1 MGIADRRSEP
11 TSRTTNLQAA
21 QSKTSKSVVRTHIK
35 SIMGKASLLWPSI
48 QILEGLPIFAPN
60 SAGAANQRALL
71 TIQAASQTF
80 PLMLE
85 LLARTGTKI
94 EDPTPLAKFADTS
107 EKQAAARR
115 LKELFDQ
122 YGSDKGDTN
131 HRYHLLYGAL
141 LASTDASAL
150 LEIGLGTNNVNV
162 ISNMTSHGQPGASL
176 RAFRDYLPSA
186 QIYGADVDRGILF
199 NEERISTFF
208 VDQTDLDSFST
219 LSAAVPAELD
229 LIIDDGLHSPNAN
242 LATLVFGLNR
252 LKVNGYFLVEDISP
266 DALPI
271 WQLVSAALLP
281 SNYESDVIVTENKLL
296 FLVRRLE

>member
-1 MGIADRRSEP
+1 
-11 TSRTTNLQAA
+11 
-21 QSKTSKSVVRTHIK
+21 
-35 SIMGKASLLWPSI
+35 MGKASQLWPSL
-48 QILEGLPIFAPN
+48 QILESLPIFAPN
-60 SAGAANQRALL
+60 SAGAANERALL

-85 LLARTGTKI
+85 LLTSTGTKI
-94 EDPTPLAKFADTS
+94 ESPTPIEKFADTG
-107 EKQAAARR
+107 EKQVAGLR

-122 YGSDKGDTN
+122 YGSDKGDTD

-162 ISNMTSHGQPGASL
+162 VSNMGSRGKPGASL

-186 QIYGADVDRGILF
+186 QIYGADVDRDVLF

-208 VDQTDLDSFST
+208 VDQTDLDSFSA
-219 LSAAVPAELD
+219 LGGVVPAEFD

-242 LATLVFGLNR
+242 IATLVFGLGR
-252 LKVNGYFLVEDISP
+252 LKVDGYFLVEDISP

-281 SNYESDVIVTENKLL
+281 SEYESDVIATENKLL
-296 FLVRRLE
+296 FLVHRLK

>member
-1 MGIADRRSEP
+1 MNTADRRSEP
-11 TSRTTNLQAA
+11 VLRAR
-21 QSKTSKSVVRTHIK
+21 VK
-35 SIMGKASLLWPSI
+35 SIMGKASQLWPSL
-48 QILEGLPIFAPN
+48 QILESLPIFAPN
-60 SAGAANQRALL
+60 SAGAANERALL

-85 LLARTGTKI
+85 LLTSTGTKI
-94 EDPTPLAKFADTS
+94 ENPTPIEKFADTS
-107 EKQAAARR
+107 EKQAAGLR

-122 YGSDKGDTN
+122 YGSDKGDTD

-162 ISNMTSHGQPGASL
+162 VSNMGSRGKPGASL

-186 QIYGADVDRGILF
+186 QIYGADVDRDVLF
-199 NEERISTFF
+199 DEERISTFF
-208 VDQTDLDSFST
+208 VDQTDLDSFSA
-219 LSAAVPAELD
+219 LSGVVPAEFD

-242 LATLVFGLNR
+242 IATLVFGLGR
-252 LKVNGYFLVEDISP
+252 LKIDGYFLVEDISP

-281 SNYESDVIVTENKLL
+281 SEYESDLIATENKLL
-296 FLVRRLE
+296 FLVRRLK

>member
-1 MGIADRRSEP
+1 MGTADRRSEP
-11 TSRTTNLQAA
+11 TSRATNLQAG
-21 QSKTSKSVVRTHIK
+21 QSKTAELAVRTRIK
-35 SIMGKASLLWPSI
+35 SILRKASLLWPSL
-48 QILEGLPIFAPN
+48 QILESLPIFAPN
-60 SAGAANQRALL
+60 SAGAANERALL
-71 TIQAASQTF
+71 TIQAAGQTF

-94 EDPTPLAKFADTS
+94 EDPTPIANFADTS
-107 EKQAAARR
+107 EKQAAALR
-115 LKELFDQ
+115 LKELFDH

-150 LEIGLGTNNVNV
+150 LEIGLGTNNVSV
-162 ISNMTSHGQPGASL
+162 VSSMGSQGKPGASL
-176 RAFRDYLPSA
+176 RAFRDYLPGA
-186 QIYGADVDRGILF
+186 HIYGADVDRGILF

-219 LSAAVPAELD
+219 LSAAVPEEFD

-266 DALPI
+266 NALPI

-281 SNYESDVIVTENKLL
+281 PEYESYVIVTENKLL
-296 FLVRRLE
+296 FLVHRLK

>member
-1 MGIADRRSEP
+1 MNTADRRSEP
-11 TSRTTNLQAA
+11 VLRAR
-21 QSKTSKSVVRTHIK
+21 VK
-35 SIMGKASLLWPSI
+35 SIMGKASQLWPSL
-48 QILEGLPIFAPN
+48 QILESLPIFAPN
-60 SAGAANQRALL
+60 SAGAANVRALL

-85 LLARTGTKI
+85 LLTSTGTKI
-94 EDPTPLAKFADTS
+94 ENPTPIEKFADTS
-107 EKQAAARR
+107 EKRAAGLR

-122 YGSDKGDTN
+122 YGSDKGDTD

-141 LASTDASAL
+141 LASADASAL

-162 ISNMTSHGQPGASL
+162 VSNMGSHGKPGASL

-186 QIYGADVDRGILF
+186 QLYGADIDRDVLF

-208 VDQTDLDSFST
+208 VDQTDLDSFSA
-219 LSAAVPAELD
+219 LGRVVPAEFD

-242 LATLVFGLNR
+242 IATLVFGLGR
-252 LKVNGYFLVEDISP
+252 LKVDGYFLVEDISP

-281 SNYESDVIVTENKLL
+281 SEYESDVIATENKLL
-296 FLVRRLE
+296 FLVRRLK